1 MPVNIKTSV
10 HDTPEDGARQV
21 INLISHVWHSCN
33 RVVSQIDQ
41 RGYVDWITAV
51 TSHSEV
57 ARTIRIALNIRA
69 HPAWPAIVQELAR
82 LNGDTALDYS
92 AELSTAANLMVAVR
106 DAGYAMLSAAPD
118 FGTISLGDAGPAIQW
133 RRFASPERDAY
144 EAACRNYM
152 TQVPSPTES
161 QFQKAVIVP

>member
-1 MPVNIKTSV
+1 MPVNIRTSV

-21 INLISHVWHSCN
+21 INLISHVWHGCN
-33 RVVSQIDQ
+33 RVVTQIDQ

-57 ARTIRIALNIRA
+57 ARTIRIAMNIRA
-69 HPAWPAIVQELAR
+69 HAMWPTIVQELAR
-82 LNGDTALDYS
+82 LNGDATLDYS
-92 AELSTAANLMVAVR
+92 AELSNAANLMIAVR
-106 DAGYAMLSAAPD
+106 DAGYAMLAAAPD
-118 FGTISLGDAGPAIQW
+118 FGIISLGDSGPAIQW

-144 EAACRNYM
+144 EAACRAYM
-152 TQVPSPTES
+152 AEVPSPAES